1 MMTQAK
7 KSRSKKQVL
16 DMPTTDKIVQQ
27 VQCSSCGKSMSAKN
41 LKYSHAQ
48 YCTER
53 NQEPKPAEIPV
64 PQIAP
69 TLKDR
74 KSLPVKRTKA
84 TQQQQAYE
92 EAYTPPPP
100 PPSRQKPEKRETP
113 EEYWNTT
120 VKNMKEKKLAEYKY
134 LCSNAF

>member
-1 MMTQAK
+1 M
-7 KSRSKKQVL
+7 S
-16 DMPTTDKIVQQ
+16 TTDKIVQQ
-27 VQCSSCGKSMSAKN
+27 VQCLACGKSMSATN

-53 NQEPKPAEIPV
+53 NQEPKPEEIP
-64 PQIAP
+64 AP
-69 TLKDR
+69 EIEVKNGQTLTGR

-84 TQQQQAYE
+84 TQQQQAHE
-92 EAYTPPPP
+92 EAYTPPP

-120 VKNMKEKKLAEYKY
+120 VKNMKEKKLAEYKF

>member
-1 MMTQAK
+1 
-7 KSRSKKQVL
+7 
-16 DMPTTDKIVQQ
+16 MPTTDKIVQQ

-69 TLKDR
+69 TLKGR
-74 KSLPVKRTKA
+74 KSLPVKRVKA
-84 TQQQQAYE
+84 TQQQQQQQQA
-92 EAYTPPPP
+92 PPPP
-100 PPSRQKPEKRETP
+100 PPASRQKPEKRETP
-113 EEYWNTT
+113 DEYWNTT
-120 VKNMKEKKLAEYKY
+120 VKNMKEKKLAEYKF